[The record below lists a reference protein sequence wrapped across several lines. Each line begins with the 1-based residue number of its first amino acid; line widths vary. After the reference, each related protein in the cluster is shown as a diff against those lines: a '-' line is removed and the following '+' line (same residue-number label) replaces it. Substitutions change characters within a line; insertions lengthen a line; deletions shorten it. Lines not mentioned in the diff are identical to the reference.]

1 MSSDR
6 PSDAGQVGVGLLAD
20 PDAECVVS
28 EDQATLRSYE
38 LDALSSILPPDRR
51 DRLAEIL
58 TDDDVATLKHL
69 AKEGMGRNTLRA
81 LSSDLNYL
89 ECWALAALGH
99 PLPWPAPE
107 ALVLKFVA
115 HHLYDAR
122 AKDTDRTHGMPE
134 QVERLLKAE
143 GCLRTQ
149 GPHAPA
155 TVRRRLALWSTL
167 HRWRGIEGPFASQ
180 NIRAA
185 VRLAVRAADR
195 PRGRKCV
202 EAVTRDVL
210 DRLLA
215 TTKAETLVD
224 IRDRAL
230 LLVAFG
236 SGGRRRSELAKLRLD
251 DLVDRPPV
259 PAHPDAPDAGTLPC
273 LAIRLGRTKTASLEE
288 DERVI
293 LIGRPVTALKTWIA
307 LAPIMSGPIF
317 RSIDRFGRVGRT
329 ALDGQSVNAI
339 LKKRCAA
346 AGLEPARFSA
356 HGLRSGYLTEA
367 ARQGVPI
374 QAAMRQS
381 RHRSVQQAAEYYN
394 EADIE
399 RGQSARLG

>member
-1 MSSDR
+1 MPD
-6 PSDAGQVGVGLLAD
+6 DVQDEAN
-20 PDAECVVS
+20 PDADCVVC
-28 EDQATLRSYE
+28 EDLATLRSYE

-69 AKEGMGRNTLRA
+69 AKEGMGLNTLRA
-81 LSSDLNYL
+81 LASDLHYL
-89 ECWALAALGH
+89 ETWALAALGH
-99 PLPWPAPE
+99 PLPWPASE

-122 AKDTDRTHGMPE
+122 LKETDATHGMPAD
-134 QVERLLKAE
+134 VARLLTAE
-143 GCLRTQ
+143 KCLRTQ

-167 HRWRGIEGPFASQ
+167 HRWRGIEGPFSSQ

-195 PRGRKCV
+195 PRGRKST
-202 EAVTRDVL
+202 EAVTRDIL
-210 DRLLA
+210 DQLLA
-215 TTKAETLVD
+215 TCQADTQAETLVD

-236 SGGRRRSELAKLRLD
+236 SGGRRRSEMAKLRLD
-251 DLVDRPPV
+251 DLVGRPPV
-259 PAHPDAPDAGTLPC
+259 PADPGAPDGPSLPC
-273 LAIRLGRTKTASLEE
+273 LALRLGRTKTASLDE

-293 LIGRPVTALKTWIA
+293 LIGRPVLALKTWLA
-307 LAPIMSGPIF
+307 LAPITSGAVF
-317 RSIDRFGRVGRT
+317 RAIDRFGRIGRT

-339 LKKRCAA
+339 LKKRCHA
-346 AGLEPARFSA
+346 AGLDADKFSA

-394 EADIE
+394 DADIE